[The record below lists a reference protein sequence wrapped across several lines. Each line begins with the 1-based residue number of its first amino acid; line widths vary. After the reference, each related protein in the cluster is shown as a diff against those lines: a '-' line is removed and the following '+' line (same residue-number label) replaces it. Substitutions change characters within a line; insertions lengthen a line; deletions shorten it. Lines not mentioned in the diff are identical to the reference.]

1 MYRVITAILTILI
14 IINSSFDVSANH
26 DSFSYH
32 ADEVNTHLEP
42 LLKLESLHK
51 SFPDKTFQELIE
63 ENDLD
68 SYSYTN
74 ASNLQNRFSEPM
86 PIIPAFWWGCILGW
100 VGILVV
106 FLVTQDSSQ
115 TQSALWGCI
124 VGTLLGCVFYGLIIF
139 NAGFTVDFLMW
150 FR

>member
-1 MYRVITAILTILI
+1 MYSVITAILTILI
-14 IINSSFDVSANH
+14 VTFSFDVRAND
-26 DSFSYH
+26 DSFSYRT
-32 ADEVNTHLEP
+32 DEVNIHLEP
-42 LLKLESLHK
+42 LMKLELLHK

-74 ASNLQNRFSEPM
+74 ASKIQTGFSEPM

-106 FLVTQDSSQ
+106 FLVTQDSLQ
-115 TQSALWGCI
+115 TQNALWGCI
-124 VGTLLGCVFYGLIIF
+124 VGTLLSCVFYGLIIL
-139 NAGFTVDFLMW
+139 NTGFTIDFLTW